1 MTDRPSSR
9 FIQPRVASQQPAAS
23 AEPKDLGFTSAP
35 AATARMLDIGL
46 KSGDRIALP
55 YAYLIAV
62 ELSAG
67 TALRLTFTEH
77 LVTVTGRNLS
87 ILYKHIL
94 AQTAK
99 EIDESTAG
107 FDDNRTQSWVESV
120 AIETR

>member
-9 FIQPRVASQQPAAS
+9 FLKPAGASQQPAAS
-23 AEPKDLGFTSAP
+23 VEPKDLGFTSDP

-55 YAYLIAV
+55 YSYLIAV

-77 LVTVTGRNLS
+77 LVTVTGRNLL
-87 ILYKHIL
+87 ILYKHL
-94 AQTAK
+94 MAQTARVI
-99 EIDESTAG
+99 EESTAG

-120 AIETR
+120 VIETR